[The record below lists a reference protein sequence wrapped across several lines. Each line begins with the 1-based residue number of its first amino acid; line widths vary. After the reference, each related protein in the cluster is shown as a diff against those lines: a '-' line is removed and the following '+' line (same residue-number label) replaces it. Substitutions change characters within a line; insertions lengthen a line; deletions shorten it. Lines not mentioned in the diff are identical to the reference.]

1 MRYREDIPAEQ
12 LARHASDDMLIF
24 TAVLSLLIGAVLI
37 WLGRK
42 GKQQWLVLWSIGL
55 ILCSLGMGAYL
66 LLDRFNLLPA

>member
-1 MRYREDIPAEQ
+1 MRYRENIPAEQ

>member
-1 MRYREDIPAEQ
+1 MRYRQDIPAEQ

-24 TAVLSLLIGAVLI
+24 TAVLSLFIGAVLI

-55 ILCSLGMGAYL
+55 ILSSLGMGTYL
-66 LLDRFNLLPA
+66 LMDRFNLLPA

>member
-55 ILCSLGMGAYL
+55 VLCSAAMLVYL
-66 LLDRFNLLPA
+66 LI

>member
-1 MRYREDIPAEQ
+1 MRYRENIPAEQ

-55 ILCSLGMGAYL
+55 ILCSLAMGAYL